1 MFGIGGA
8 EWLVIAAV
16 ALFML
21 VPGALVFWVGYL
33 TGKSAGHRPRMGAM
47 CFDPSSRRCV
57 WRTTTRTPV
66 RMAPMAEDP
75 RKRATAWSGRFRH
88 TQGAFQHAFGA
99 SLGVDRRLYAED
111 IAGSVAHA
119 RMLSRQGVL
128 TPEDAEAIEAGL
140 HGILVDIEAGTL
152 AFDPADEDIHMSIE
166 AELTRRIGDAG
177 KRLHTGRSRNDQVA
191 TDTRLHLKREA
202 LRLLCAVN
210 AVRTVLAAR
219 AEEHLGV
226 VLPGYTHLQKA
237 QPVLFSH
244 HLLAY
249 AWMLTRD
256 ARRLR
261 AAYEAADSSPLGAA
275 ALAGTTFPLDRGAVA
290 DELGF
295 SSVVPNSMD
304 AVSDRDFLVDLTY
317 ACTLGMVH
325 LSRLAEELILW
336 STEEFGFI
344 TLDDVWST
352 GSSIMPQKKNPDF
365 AELVRGKTGRVV
377 GDLTAILV
385 TLKGLPLAYN
395 KDLQE
400 DKEPAFDAIDTYA
413 DSLVAV
419 EGMLATMR
427 VNAERM
433 RAGAEGGF
441 MAATDLA
448 DYLAAHGVPFRE
460 AHEVV
465 GSLVLACERSGR
477 TLGELTADEL
487 TAASPAFGNDA
498 GAVLDVEAAVARR
511 TTEGGTAHERVRE
524 QLALQRE
531 ALAADEV
538 WRDERA

>member
-1 MFGIGGA
+1 M
-8 EWLVIAAV
+8 
-16 ALFML
+16 M
-21 VPGALVFWVGYL
+21 
-33 TGKSAGHRPRMGAM
+33 RM
-47 CFDPSSRRCV
+47 P
-57 WRTTTRTPV
+57 
-66 RMAPMAEDP
+66 EDP
-75 RKRATAWSGRFRH
+75 RKRATPWGGRFEH
-88 TQGAFQHAFGA
+88 TPGAFQHAFGA
-99 SLGVDRRLYAED
+99 SLSVDCRLYAED
-111 IAGSVAHA
+111 IAGSIAHA
-119 RMLSRQGVL
+119 RMLAHQGVL
-128 TPEDAEAIEAGL
+128 TVEDAEAIEQGL
-140 HGILVDIEAGTL
+140 HGILVDIEAGSF

-166 AELTRRIGDAG
+166 AELIRRVGDAG

-191 TDTRLHLKREA
+191 TDTRLHAKREA
-202 LRLLCAVN
+202 LRLLGAVD
-210 AVRTVLAAR
+210 AVRRVIAR
-219 AEEHLGV
+219 LAEEHLGV

-261 AAYEAADSSPLGAA
+261 AAYEAADASPLGSA
-275 ALAGTTFPLDRGAVA
+275 ALAGTTFPLDRRSVA

-295 SSVVPNSMD
+295 ASIVPNSMD

-377 GDLTAILV
+377 GDLTALLV

-400 DKEPAFDAIDTYA
+400 DKEPVFDAIDTYA
-413 DSLVAV
+413 NSLTAV

-448 DYLAAHGVPFRE
+448 DYLASHGVPFRE
-460 AHEVV
+460 AHEIV

-477 TLGELTADEL
+477 TLGELTRDEL
-487 TAASPAFGNDA
+487 AAASLAFGDDA
-498 GAVLDVEAAVARR
+498 RGVLDIRTAVARR
-511 TTEGGTAHERVRE
+511 TTEGGTAHDRVRE
-524 QLALQRE
+524 QLTLQRE
-531 ALAADEV
+531 VLAADEA
-538 WRDERA
+538 WRDEHA